1 MQVEGSDGCGWS
13 ARADGGPVRLRR
25 NGRRSIANGLYFS
38 VKSGRH
44 LPYESHLEL
53 HDLWRAEVDVGVVRS
68 WPQPFT
74 LTYAD
79 GDRLRRY
86 TPDRKDERA
95 DGRVEIVE
103 IKEDAADVTTAR
115 MQAVEAALSARGWSY
130 RVVGRA
136 EIEREP
142 AFSAVRAVQRHRRT
156 ALDEADALQVRAMLA
171 SGPSPLSEVVAQLGS
186 GPQPLA
192 KACAL
197 MVRRVVAIDLAAGLA
212 PHAQVRAL

>member
-1 MQVEGSDGCGWS
+1 MQVDASDDSGWS
-13 ARADGGPVRLRR
+13 ARPDGGPVRLRR

-53 HDLWRAEVDVGVVRS
+53 HALWRAEVDVEVVRS
-68 WPQPFT
+68 WVQPFT

-79 GDRLRRY
+79 GDLLRRY

-95 DGRVEIVE
+95 DGRVEIIE
-103 IKEDAADVTTAR
+103 IKEEAANVTTSK
-115 MQAVEAALSARGWSY
+115 MQAVEAALAARGWSY

-156 ALDEADALQVRAMLA
+156 ALDETDALRVRAMLA
-171 SGPSPLSEVVAQLGS
+171 SAPSPLSEVAAQLGS
-186 GPQPLA
+186 GPQALA
-192 KACAL
+192 KVCAL
-197 MVRRVVAIDLAAGLA
+197 MVRRVVAIDLAEGLA
-212 PHAQVRAL
+212 PGARVRAL

>member
-1 MQVEGSDGCGWS
+1 MQAQGSDGCGWS
-13 ARADGGPVRLRR
+13 ARPDGGPVRLRR

-79 GDRLRRY
+79 GDGLRRY

-95 DGRVEIVE
+95 GGRVEIVE
-103 IKEDAADVTTAR
+103 IKEDAAEVTTAK
-115 MQAVEAALSARGWSY
+115 MLAVEEALSARGWSY

-142 AFSAVRAVQRHRRT
+142 AFSAIRTVQRHRRT
-156 ALDEADALQVRAMLA
+156 ALDETDAMRIRAMLG
-171 SGPSPLSEVVAQLGS
+171 SSFSPLREVMAELGS
-186 GPQPLA
+186 GPQALA
-192 KACAL
+192 RACAL
-197 MVRRVVAIDLAAGLA
+197 MVRRVVAIDLTEGLT
-212 PHAQVRAL
+212 PTSKVRAL